1 MRLGIQGPSGSGKTM
16 GALQVAY
23 GLCNDWSKIAL
34 IDSECGSSNLYAH
47 LGHFNTVQLTAPLTP
62 EKYIEAIQLC
72 ENSGMEVVIIDSA
85 SHAWEYL
92 LDYHA
97 SLPGNSFTNWN
108 KVTPRHTAFINAIL
122 QSKSHVLLTLRT
134 KTDYV
139 LTEKHGKQV
148 PEKVGLKS
156 IQRDGLDYELTVL
169 LELDIKHNATAS
181 KDRTSLFAGK
191 PEFKL
196 TTGVGNAL
204 AAWCDHETSPGQ
216 GGEDEMLTRIAATE
230 TIDELIGIYNQAKPE
245 QQIQF
250 HERFVARRKV
260 LQARANLITQTVNT
274 NKHAVRN

>member
-97 SLPGNSFTNWN
+97 SLPCNSFTNWN

-139 LTEKHGKQV
+139 LTEKHGKQF

-196 TTGVGNAL
+196 SSEIGKTL

-216 GGEDEMLTRIAATE
+216 AEDAEVLTRIAATE
-230 TIDELIGIYNQAKPE
+230 SIDELIGLYNQVKPE
-245 QQIQF
+245 QQTQF
-250 HERFVARRKV
+250 HDRFVARRKV
-260 LQARANLITQTVNT
+260 LQARANLITKALNT
-274 NKHAVRN
+274 TTHVVRN

>member
-16 GALQVAY
+16 GALKVAF
-23 GLCNDWSKIAL
+23 GLCNDWSKIAV
-34 IDSECGSSNLYAH
+34 IDSEAASSNLYAH

-72 ENSGMEVVIIDSA
+72 ENSGMEVIIIDSG

-97 SLPGNSFTNWN
+97 SLPGNSFTNWR
-108 KVTPRHTAFINAIL
+108 KVTPRHVAFINAIL
-122 QSKSHVLLTLRT
+122 QSKCHAILTLRT

-148 PEKVGLKS
+148 PEKVGMKS

-169 LELDIKHNATAS
+169 LELDIKHNAIAS

-216 GGEDEMLTRIAATE
+216 EGEDETLTRIAATE
-230 TIDELIGIYNQAKPE
+230 TIDELIGIYNQSKPE
-245 QQIQF
+245 QQLQF

-274 NKHAVRN
+274 NKHVVRN